1 MIQTAKEGAGDERV
15 NDALSQ
21 IDAVKN
27 ELDTA
32 SYAIEGLFYVQQ
44 Q

>member
-1 MIQTAKEGAGDERV
+1 VIQLAKEGAGDEHI

-32 SYAIEGLFYVQQ
+32 SYAIDGLFYLS
-44 Q
+44 